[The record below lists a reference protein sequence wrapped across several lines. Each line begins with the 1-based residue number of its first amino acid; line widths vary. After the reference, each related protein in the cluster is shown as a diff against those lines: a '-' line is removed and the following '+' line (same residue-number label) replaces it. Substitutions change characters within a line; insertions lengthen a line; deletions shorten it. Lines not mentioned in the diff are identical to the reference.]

1 MSIVPSSK
9 NIKTRQIDVQVSG
22 MTCSSCV
29 NTIEKSLNKLPGVR
43 AVVNLAMESA
53 HIIAPDN
60 ISEDQIIKAIKDSGY
75 QASSFKGERESFER
89 SNKLGVRLLFTFLLT
104 VPVIAISMLHQWQ
117 MSIDNYLISII
128 DQLNKL
134 LSENNQNFV
143 INYSNAPMSSWLGL
157 YIGQPSRIFSI
168 QPWTHWYLLDR

>member
-60 ISEDQIIKAIKDSGY
+60 ISEEQIIKAIKSFY
-75 QASSFKGERESFER
+75 QFAKDNEFI
-89 SNKLGVRLLFTFLLT
+89 SNSEINLAIKNNTF
-104 VPVIAISMLHQWQ
+104 SKFF
-117 MSIDNYLISII
+117 IDNY
-128 DQLNKL
+128 N
-134 LSENNQNFV
+134 
-143 INYSNAPMSSWLGL
+143 
-157 YIGQPSRIFSI
+157 
-168 QPWTHWYLLDR
+168 